1 MLQSWNLS
9 MTWSVFFLAEA
20 NWILS
25 RDWLDFVTTP
35 NYEMPSHVNIGRGRI
50 EMSAIAA
57 IKKITA
63 CMAGV
68 WKSNHSNGWT
78 RGPGR
83 QKTTMCHQPWK
94 LSGCLL
100 FFVGETR
107 LICTKHR
114 TSSLSQHWESIERVK
129 TGAVWLWP
137 SEGRPRWDPSILIT
151 SYNASKYVTIPF
163 S

>member
-9 MTWSVFFLAEA
+9 MTWSVFFWRKPIGFYPETDL
-20 NWILS
+20 ILS
-25 RDWLDFVTTP
+25 RHPTMKCHLMSTSAAAGF
-35 NYEMPSHVNIGRGRI
+35 

-68 WKSNHSNGWT
+68 CKSNHSNGST

-83 QKTTMCHQPWK
+83 QKTTMCHHPWK
-94 LSGCLL
+94 LVGWL